1 LICQNLF
8 NFAGGR
14 RVTSAHQ
21 NKRVTGN
28 FLAQAI
34 HIIQQVII
42 VVVSNLYRG
51 NGTSAGTYSANLAFL
66 YVYLYLA
73 RFEVAVYGFVRADGM
88 ANTTSAT

>member
-14 RVTSAHQ
+14 RVSAAHQ
-21 NKRVTGN
+21 NKRIAVN
-28 FLAQAI
+28 FLTNAI
-34 HIIQQVII
+34 HIIQQVVI
-42 VVVSNLYRG
+42 VVVGNLYGG
-51 NGTSAGTYSANLAFL
+51 NGASARAYSANLAFL

-73 RFEVAVYGFVRADGM
+73 RFGVAVYGFVRADGM